1 MTDRAFV
8 QDSLSA
14 ENTFGDPIQVDAN
27 DRYAVSISGT
37 FVATVT
43 IQRRFDNQNW
53 RDIESYTVE
62 TEKDGIAANG
72 QMIRLGIKTGDYTS
86 GTVVCRIGMG

>member
-1 MTDRAFV
+1 MTERGFK

-14 ENTFGDPIQVDAN
+14 ENTFGEALQIDVH
-27 DRYAVSISGT
+27 DRFVVSVSGT
-37 FVATVT
+37 FVASVT

-53 RDIESYTVE
+53 RDIEAYTVE
-62 TEKDGIAANG
+62 TEKDGIAATG

-86 GTVVCRIGMG
+86 GTAVCRIGKG